1 MVYRKKMYRKR
12 RNTTAKKSLVKK
24 VNWLVRKEKME
35 VNNLKHYYFGTTLL
49 SSTFNF
55 ANPFIGCINALAEGN
70 AGVNDR
76 NGSKCKWNT
85 MSMNLNFFRTTLTA
99 ADTASYRVLIVREK
113 TSLGSNVAL
122 AQLFNSATPN
132 VIDVFNVN
140 NRDKRRFH
148 VYYDKT
154 FLLGPN
160 VTVQSGIVNPTNFN
174 NGPPPQKIIRIRKKL
189 RFLTDYSRGNAGT
202 VADIDTNG
210 LFLVIITNNSVSNT
224 SVEMAMTSTFS
235 DQ

>member
-1 MVYRKKMYRKR
+1 MVYRKKSYRKKR
-12 RNTTAKKSLVKK
+12 TTTAKKSLVKK

-35 VNNLKHYYFGTTLL
+35 VNNLKHYWFGTTLL

-55 ANPFIGCINALAEGN
+55 ANPFVGLINGLAEGN

-76 NGSKCKWNT
+76 NGVKCKWNT
-85 MSMNLNFFRTTLTA
+85 MSMNLNFFRTTTTA
-99 ADTASYRVLIVREK
+99 AETHAYRVLIVREK
-113 TSLGSNVAL
+113 TTLGSNIAL

-154 FLLGPN
+154 FYLGPS
-160 VTVQSGIVNPTNFN
+160 VTTQGGIVNPTHFN
-174 NGPPPQKIIRIRKKL
+174 TGPSPVKVLRIRKKL
-189 RFLTDYSRGNAGT
+189 RFLTDYSRGNTGG
-202 VADIDTNG
+202 VSDIDTNG
-210 LFLVIITNNSVSNT
+210 LFLIIMTNNAVSNT
-224 SVEMAMTSTFS
+224 SVEMAMTATFA